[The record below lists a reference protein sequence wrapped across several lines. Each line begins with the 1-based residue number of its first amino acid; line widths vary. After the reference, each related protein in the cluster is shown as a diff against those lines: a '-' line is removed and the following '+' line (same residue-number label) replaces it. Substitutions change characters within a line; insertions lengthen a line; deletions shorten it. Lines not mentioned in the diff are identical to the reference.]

1 MKVLLTGASGYIGR
15 NLMAQLKEDHQIIAV
30 SRNIDNKEDEEN
42 IEWRKADLYSQLDIE
57 EAMEGVHTAIYL
69 VHSMQPSSKLTQG
82 TFGDM
87 DAILADNFARAA
99 RGADVKKI
107 IYLSGIIPDEKP
119 LSNHLQSRLECEKIL
134 GSYGVPVTTLRAGLI
149 VGPNGS
155 SFPILHS
162 LVKRLPALLLP
173 AWAYNKTHPVA
184 LKDVINVFQKAV
196 KRKNTDNEAIDI
208 GGPDEMTYR
217 EMFEETAEV
226 MDKKLPMIDLPII
239 PVFLSKLWVR
249 LIAQMPK
256 EMVYPLLESL
266 THSMTMSKEH
276 YVDGI
281 SNAPTPFKE
290 AVAIALDETK
300 EKSSSKKKAFNI
312 KKEIKRNDVKSIQRI
327 TVPGHW
333 TVDNVA
339 DYYVNWL
346 SRIGG
351 RFLTTSIVDGEVTE
365 IKLPFF
371 NDPILILERSE
382 ERSYDDRILYY
393 IKGGTFAFVREEGR
407 ARLEFRRILDTDEIL
422 VALHEYEPTLP
433 WFIYSLTQARVHMI
447 VMRLFGMETQLLAK
461 MLNSEYAMYINRLNQ
476 EDKA

>member
-15 NLMAQLKEDHQIIAV
+15 NLMEQLKEDYEIIAV
-30 SRNIDNKEDEEN
+30 SRSIEHKDDEEN
-42 IEWRKADLYSQLDIE
+42 VEWRQADLYSQIDIE
-57 EAMEGVHTAIYL
+57 KAMGGVHTAIYL

-82 TFGDM
+82 NFSDM

-99 RGADVKKI
+99 RGAGVKKI
-107 IYLSGIIPDEKP
+107 IYLSGIIPKERP
-119 LSNHLQSRLECEKIL
+119 LSNHLKSRLECEEIL

-162 LVKRLPALLLP
+162 LVKRLPALVLP

-184 LKDVINVFQKAV
+184 LKDVVNVFKKAV
-196 KRKNTDNEAIDI
+196 KRENQYNEAIDI

-226 MDKKLPMIDLPII
+226 MNKKLPMMDLQII

-256 EMVYPLLESL
+256 ETVYPLLESL
-266 THSMTMSKEH
+266 THNMTMSDEYFVKGMS
-276 YVDGI
+276 D
-281 SNAPTPFKE
+281 APTPFKE
-290 AVAIALDETK
+290 SVRIALNESSDD
-300 EKSSSKKKAFNI
+300 KSKSKKSTNI
-312 KKEIKRNDVKSIQRI
+312 KKAIERNDVKSIQRI
-327 TVPGHW
+327 KVPAQW

-351 RFLTTSIVDGEVTE
+351 RMISTSVVDNEVTE
-365 IKLPFF
+365 ITLPFF
-371 NDPILILERSE
+371 KDPILILERSE
-382 ERSYDDRILYY
+382 ERSYEDRILYY

-422 VALHEYEPTLP
+422 IALHEYEPTLP
-433 WFIYSLTQARVHMI
+433 WFIYSITQARVHMI
-447 VMRLFGMETQLLAK
+447 VMKLFGMETRLLSK
-461 MLNSEYAMYINRLNQ
+461 MLNSEYAKYVSRLNH
-476 EDKA
+476 

>member
-15 NLMAQLKEDHQIIAV
+15 NLMAQLKEERQIIAV

-42 IEWRKADLYSQLDIE
+42 VEWRQADLYSQIDIE
-57 EAMEGVHTAIYL
+57 EAMAGVHTAIYL

-99 RGADVKKI
+99 KIAGVKKI
-107 IYLSGIIPDEKP
+107 IYLSGIIPKERP
-119 LSNHLQSRLECEKIL
+119 LSNHLKSRLECEEIL

-162 LVKRLPALLLP
+162 LVKRLPGLLLP

-184 LKDVINVFQKAV
+184 LKDVVNVFKAAV
-196 KRKNTDNEAIDI
+196 KRKNNDNEAIDI
-208 GGPDEMTYR
+208 GGPEEMTYR

-226 MDKKLPMIDLPII
+226 MDKKMPMIDLPII

-256 EMVYPLLESL
+256 ETVYPLLESL
-266 THSMTMSKEH
+266 THNMTMQDKYFVE
-276 YVDGI
+276 GI

-290 AVAIALDETK
+290 SVRIALDET
-300 EKSSSKKKAFNI
+300 EDSKSPDKKSFNI

-327 TVPGHW
+327 KVPAQW

-371 NDPILILERSE
+371 DDPILILERSE

-433 WFIYSLTQARVHMI
+433 WFIYSITQARVHMI
-447 VMRLFGMETQLLAK
+447 VMKLFGMETRFLSK
-461 MLNSEYAMYINRLNQ
+461 MLNSEYAKYVNRLNH
-476 EDKA
+476 

>member
-15 NLMAQLKEDHQIIAV
+15 NVMAQLKKDYEIIAV

-42 IEWRKADLYSQLDIE
+42 VEWRKADLYSQLDIE
-57 EAMEGVHTAIYL
+57 SAMEGVHTAIYL

-99 RGADVKKI
+99 RGANVKKI
-107 IYLSGIIPDEKP
+107 IYLSGIIPDERP
-119 LSNHLQSRLECEKIL
+119 LSNHLESRLECEKIL

-162 LVKRLPALLLP
+162 LVKRLPGLLLP

-184 LKDVINVFQKAV
+184 LKDVVDVFKKAI
-196 KRKNTDNEAIDI
+196 KRKNDNNEAIDI

-217 EMFEETAEV
+217 AMFEETAEV
-226 MDKKLPMIDLPII
+226 MNKKMPMIDVPII

-266 THSMTMSKEH
+266 THNMTMREEH
-276 YVDGI
+276 FVEGI
-281 SNAPTPFKE
+281 SDAPTSFKE
-290 AVAIALDETK
+290 AVRIAFDETK
-300 EKSSSKKKAFNI
+300 EQPSKKKKGFNI
-312 KKEIKRNDVKSIQRI
+312 KKEIETNDVKSIQRI
-327 TVPGHW
+327 KVPAHW

-351 RFLTTSIVDGEVTE
+351 RLLNTSIVDGEVTE
-365 IKLPFF
+365 ITLPLFK
-371 NDPILILERSE
+371 NPILILERSE
-382 ERSYDDRILYY
+382 TRSYDDRILYY

-422 VALHEYEPTLP
+422 IALHEYEPTLP

-447 VMRLFGMETQLLAK
+447 VMKLFGMETRLLSN
-461 MLNSEYAMYINRLNQ
+461 MLNSEYVMYINRLNQ
-476 EDKA
+476 EEKA